1 MKAHRFSFR
10 KGVEILHSY
19 ERRTRRVLKLNDFLD
34 MTKDDVIFGII
45 EDVTLSQV
53 PNSDGDIT
61 LGLVFTVTYEGFDLK
76 YASGVVQYSQAI
88 VVVVPEELKGITE
101 VVLPTHESAL
111 YVRRGGEN
119 YERVT
124 EGTMASIE
132 NVIKSQVQV
141 DSENKREVILC
152 KPPQSI
158 RHTP

>member
-1 MKAHRFSFR
+1 MKVHRFKR
-10 KGVEILHSY
+10 GVEILHSY
-19 ERRTRRVLKLNDFLD
+19 EGRIRRVLRLNDFLN

-45 EDVTLSQV
+45 ENVTLSQV
-53 PNSDGDIT
+53 PNPDGDIT

-111 YVRRGGEN
+111 YVRRGGGN

>member
-1 MKAHRFSFR
+1 M
-10 KGVEILHSY
+10 
-19 ERRTRRVLKLNDFLD
+19 RTKRVLRLNDFLD
-34 MTKDDVIFGII
+34 MTKDDVIFGVI
-45 EDVTLSQV
+45 ENVTLNQV
-53 PNSDGDIT
+53 PDPDGNTT
-61 LGLVFTVTYEGFDLK
+61 LGLVFTVTYEGLDLK
-76 YASGVVQYSQAI
+76 YASGIVQYSQAI

-111 YVRRGGEN
+111 YVRRGGGN

-132 NVIKSQVQV
+132 NVIKNQVQA

-158 RHTP
+158 KHTP

>member
-1 MKAHRFSFR
+1 MEAHHFR
-10 KGVEILHSY
+10 RGVEIL
-19 ERRTRRVLKLNDFLD
+19 RTKRVLRLNDFLD
-34 MTKDDVIFGII
+34 MTKDDVIFGVI
-45 EDVTLSQV
+45 ENVTLNQV
-53 PNSDGDIT
+53 PDPDGNTT
-61 LGLVFTVTYEGFDLK
+61 LGLVFTVTYEGLDLK

-111 YVRRGGEN
+111 YVRRGGGN

-132 NVIKSQVQV
+132 NVIKNQVQA

-158 RHTP
+158 KHTP

>member
-1 MKAHRFSFR
+1 MEAHHFR
-10 KGVEILHSY
+10 RGVEIL
-19 ERRTRRVLKLNDFLD
+19 RTRRVLRLNDFLD
-34 MTKDDVIFGII
+34 MTKDDVIFGVI
-45 EDVTLSQV
+45 ENVTLNQV
-53 PNSDGDIT
+53 PDPDGNTT
-61 LGLVFTVTYEGFDLK
+61 LGLVFTVTYEGLDSK

-111 YVRRGGEN
+111 YVRRGGGN

-132 NVIKSQVQV
+132 NVIKNQVQA
-141 DSENKREVILC
+141 DSKDKREVILC

-158 RHTP
+158 KHTP

>member
-111 YVRRGGEN
+111 YVRRGGGN

-132 NVIKSQVQV
+132 KVIKSQVQV

>member
-1 MKAHRFSFR
+1 M
-10 KGVEILHSY
+10 HSY
-19 ERRTRRVLKLNDFLD
+19 ERRIRRVLRLNDFLN

-45 EDVTLSQV
+45 ENVTLSQV
-53 PNSDGDIT
+53 PNPDGDIT

-124 EGTMASIE
+124 ESTMASIE

-158 RHTP
+158 RYTP

>member
-1 MKAHRFSFR
+1 MEAHHFR
-10 KGVEILHSY
+10 RGVEIL
-19 ERRTRRVLKLNDFLD
+19 RTKRVLRLNDFLD
-34 MTKDDVIFGII
+34 MTKDDVIFGVI
-45 EDVTLSQV
+45 ENVTLNQV
-53 PNSDGDIT
+53 PDPDGNTT
-61 LGLVFTVTYEGFDLK
+61 LGLVFTVTYEGLDLK

-111 YVRRGGEN
+111 YVRRGGGN

-141 DSENKREVILC
+141 NSEDKREVILC

-158 RHTP
+158 KHTP

>member
-1 MKAHRFSFR
+1 MKAHRFKR
-10 KGVEILHSY
+10 GVEILHSY
-19 ERRTRRVLKLNDFLD
+19 EGRTRRVLRLNDFLN
-34 MTKDDVIFGII
+34 MTKGDVIFGII
-45 EDVTLSQV
+45 ENVTLSQV
-53 PNSDGDIT
+53 PNPDGNIT

-132 NVIKSQVQV
+132 NVIKSQVQWTP
-141 DSENKREVILC
+141 NKREVILC

>member
-1 MKAHRFSFR
+1 M
-10 KGVEILHSY
+10 HSY
-19 ERRTRRVLKLNDFLD
+19 EGQTRRVLKLNDFLN

-45 EDVTLSQV
+45 ENVTLSQV
-53 PNSDGDIT
+53 PNPDGGIT

-88 VVVVPEELKGITE
+88 VVVVPEELEGITE
-101 VVLPTHESAL
+101 IVLPTHESAL
-111 YVRRGGEN
+111 YVRRGSGN

-132 NVIKSQVQV
+132 KVIKSQVQV
-141 DSENKREVILC
+141 DSEDKREVILC

>member
-1 MKAHRFSFR
+1 MKAHRFKR
-10 KGVEILHSY
+10 GVEILHSY
-19 ERRTRRVLKLNDFLD
+19 EGRTRRVLRLNDFLD
-34 MTKDDVIFGII
+34 MTKDDVIFGVI
-45 EDVTLSQV
+45 ENVTLNQV
-53 PNSDGDIT
+53 PDPDGNIT
-61 LGLVFTVTYEGFDLK
+61 LGLVFTVTYEGLDLK

-111 YVRRGGEN
+111 YVRRGGGN

-141 DSENKREVILC
+141 NSEDKREVILC

-158 RHTP
+158 GRTP

>member
-1 MKAHRFSFR
+1 M
-10 KGVEILHSY
+10 HSY
-19 ERRTRRVLKLNDFLD
+19 ERQTRRVLKLNDFLN
-34 MTKDDVIFGII
+34 MTKGDVIFGII
-45 EDVTLSQV
+45 ENVTLSQV
-53 PNSDGDIT
+53 PNPDGGIT

-111 YVRRGGEN
+111 YVRRGGGN

-132 NVIKSQVQV
+132 KVIKSQVQV

-158 RHTP
+158 RHTS

>member
-1 MKAHRFSFR
+1 
-10 KGVEILHSY
+10 
-19 ERRTRRVLKLNDFLD
+19 
-34 MTKDDVIFGII
+34 MTKDDVIFGVI
-45 EDVTLSQV
+45 ENVTLNQV
-53 PNSDGDIT
+53 PDPDGDIT
-61 LGLVFTVTYEGFDLK
+61 LGLVFTVTYEGLDLK

-88 VVVVPEELKGITE
+88 VVVVPGELEGITE

-111 YVRRGGEN
+111 YVRRGGGN

-141 DSENKREVILC
+141 DSEDKREVILC

-158 RHTP
+158 GRTP

>member
-1 MKAHRFSFR
+1 
-10 KGVEILHSY
+10 LHSY
-19 ERRTRRVLKLNDFLD
+19 EGRTRRVLRLNDFLD
-34 MTKDDVIFGII
+34 MTKDDVIFGVI
-45 EDVTLSQV
+45 ENVTLNEV
-53 PNSDGDIT
+53 PDPDGDIT
-61 LGLVFTVTYEGFDLK
+61 LGLVFTVTYEGLDLK

-88 VVVVPEELKGITE
+88 VVVVPGELEGITE

-111 YVRRGGEN
+111 YVRRGGGN

-141 DSENKREVILC
+141 DSEDKREVILC

-158 RHTP
+158 GRTP

>member
-1 MKAHRFSFR
+1 MEAHHFR
-10 KGVEILHSY
+10 RGVEIL
-19 ERRTRRVLKLNDFLD
+19 RTRRVLRLNDFLD
-34 MTKDDVIFGII
+34 MTKDDVIFGVI
-45 EDVTLSQV
+45 ENVTLNQV
-53 PNSDGDIT
+53 PDTDGNTT
-61 LGLVFTVTYEGFDLK
+61 LGLVFTVTYEGLDLK

-111 YVRRGGEN
+111 YVRRGGGN

-132 NVIKSQVQV
+132 NVIKNQVQA

-158 RHTP
+158 KHTP

>member
-1 MKAHRFSFR
+1 M
-10 KGVEILHSY
+10 HSY
-19 ERRTRRVLKLNDFLD
+19 ERQTRRVLKLNDFLN

-45 EDVTLSQV
+45 ENVTLSQV
-53 PNSDGDIT
+53 PNPDGNIT

-111 YVRRGGEN
+111 YVRRGSGN
-119 YERVT
+119 YERVA

-132 NVIKSQVQV
+132 NVIKNQVQV
-141 DSENKREVILC
+141 DSGNKREVILC

-158 RHTP
+158 KPTP

>member
-1 MKAHRFSFR
+1 
-10 KGVEILHSY
+10 L
-19 ERRTRRVLKLNDFLD
+19 RTRRVLRLNDFLD
-34 MTKDDVIFGII
+34 MTKDDVIFGVI
-45 EDVTLSQV
+45 ENVTLNQV
-53 PNSDGDIT
+53 PDPDGNTT
-61 LGLVFTVTYEGFDLK
+61 LGLVFTVTYEGLDSK

-111 YVRRGGEN
+111 YVRRGGGN

-132 NVIKSQVQV
+132 NVIKSQVQAGSK
-141 DSENKREVILC
+141 DKREVILC

-158 RHTP
+158 KHTP

>member
-1 MKAHRFSFR
+1 
-10 KGVEILHSY
+10 
-19 ERRTRRVLKLNDFLD
+19 
-34 MTKDDVIFGII
+34 MTKDDVIFGVI
-45 EDVTLSQV
+45 ENVTLNQV
-53 PNSDGDIT
+53 PDPDGNTT
-61 LGLVFTVTYEGFDLK
+61 LGLVFTVTYEGLDSK

-111 YVRRGGEN
+111 YVRRGGGN

-132 NVIKSQVQV
+132 NVIKNQVQA

-158 RHTP
+158 KHTP

>member
-1 MKAHRFSFR
+1 M
-10 KGVEILHSY
+10 HSY
-19 ERRTRRVLKLNDFLD
+19 ERQTRRVLKLNDFLN
-34 MTKDDVIFGII
+34 MTKGDVIFGII
-45 EDVTLSQV
+45 ENVTLSQV
-53 PNSDGDIT
+53 PNPDGDIT

-76 YASGVVQYSQAI
+76 YTSGVVQYSQAI

-111 YVRRGGEN
+111 YVRRGGGN

-132 NVIKSQVQV
+132 KVIKSQVQV

-158 RHTP
+158 KHTP

>member
-1 MKAHRFSFR
+1 M
-10 KGVEILHSY
+10 EILHSY
-19 ERRTRRVLKLNDFLD
+19 EERTRRVLKLNDFLD

-61 LGLVFTVTYEGFDLK
+61 LGLVLTVTYEGFDLK

>member
-1 MKAHRFSFR
+1 
-10 KGVEILHSY
+10 L
-19 ERRTRRVLKLNDFLD
+19 RTRRVLRLNDFLD
-34 MTKDDVIFGII
+34 MTKDDVIFGVI
-45 EDVTLSQV
+45 ENVTLNQV
-53 PNSDGDIT
+53 PDPDGNTT
-61 LGLVFTVTYEGFDLK
+61 LGLVFTVTYEGLDLK
-76 YASGVVQYSQAI
+76 YASGIVQYSQAI

-111 YVRRGGEN
+111 YVRRGGGN

-132 NVIKSQVQV
+132 NVIKNQVQA

-158 RHTP
+158 KHTP

>member
-1 MKAHRFSFR
+1 M
-10 KGVEILHSY
+10 HSY
-19 ERRTRRVLKLNDFLD
+19 EGRIRRVLRLNDFLN

-45 EDVTLSQV
+45 ENVTLSQV
-53 PNSDGDIT
+53 PNPDGDIT

-111 YVRRGGEN
+111 YVRRGGGN

>member
-1 MKAHRFSFR
+1 M
-10 KGVEILHSY
+10 HSY
-19 ERRTRRVLKLNDFLD
+19 EGRIRRVLKLNDFLN

-45 EDVTLSQV
+45 ENVTLSQV
-53 PNSDGDIT
+53 PNPDGDIT

-76 YASGVVQYSQAI
+76 YTSGVVQYSQAI

-158 RHTP
+158 RYTP

>member
-1 MKAHRFSFR
+1 MKAHRFKR
-10 KGVEILHSY
+10 GVEILHPY
-19 ERRTRRVLKLNDFLD
+19 EGRTRRVLRLNDFLD

-45 EDVTLSQV
+45 ENVTLNQV

-61 LGLVFTVTYEGFDLK
+61 LGLVFTVTYEGLDLK

-141 DSENKREVILC
+141 GSENKREVILC

-158 RHTP
+158 RHTL